1 MKVAIIGAGNVGK
14 ALGRSIGAAGHDVV
28 LASTGE
34 SAKAAAKEI
43 GGAATAATVMDAVRG
58 ADLVVFAVPYPA
70 AGKIA
75 STIASEVKDKVV
87 IDATNPVAPGMSGLA
102 TAPGTSAAEE
112 IARWLPDA
120 AVVKAFNTLFASV
133 QGDPDTHG
141 ERLDALFATD
151 DPRARETVGAL
162 LEAMGF
168 RPVWVGGLARAR
180 QLEELGF
187 LNISLQLA
195 AGGAWNT
202 TFRLVGVP
210 AAALE
215 HRVPADAARK

>member
-70 AGKIA
+70 AGKI
-75 STIASEVKDKVV
+75 V